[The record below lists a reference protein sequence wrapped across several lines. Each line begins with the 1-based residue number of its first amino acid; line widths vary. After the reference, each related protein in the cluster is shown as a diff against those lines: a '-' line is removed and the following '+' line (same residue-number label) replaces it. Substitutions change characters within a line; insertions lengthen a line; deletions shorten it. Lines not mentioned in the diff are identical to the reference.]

1 MSKLAVIT
9 INHHH
14 GEMIKKTIES
24 LLAVGFNQPYQLFV
38 INNLA
43 DEATQRWV
51 KETVPGAVMI
61 ENKIPKGFASNINHI
76 ITQHPDFNY
85 YLLLNPDVICL
96 PGMIDGL
103 LNLMETDPMVGVAG
117 PQLMDMD
124 GTVQPSRRR
133 FATFPVLMMR
143 ALHMDSVFKRLKA
156 VDRYL
161 MAGENF
167 NAVTEVDWVTGAVM
181 LLRKAA
187 LDKVGLFDER
197 FYMYFEDE
205 DLCCRM
211 WRNGWKVCYIEEAKA
226 YHAHIAEG
234 RKNVLSKAN
243 FRHITS
249 AFRMLFKYG
258 GKIGPCRKQKTKHLV
273 HK

>member
-9 INHHH
+9 INHRH

-24 LLAVGFNQPYQLFV
+24 LLAVGCNQPFQLFV

-43 DEATQRWV
+43 DETIQQWLT
-51 KETVPGAVMI
+51 ETVPGARVMK
-61 ENKIPKGFASNINHI
+61 NKIPKGFASNINHI

-96 PGMIDGL
+96 PGMIDKL
-103 LNLMETDPMVGVAG
+103 FNTMKADPQVGVVG
-117 PQLMDMD
+117 PQLLDMD
-124 GTVQPSRRR
+124 GTTQPSRRR

-143 ALHMDSVFKRLKA
+143 ALHLDSLFKRLPA

-161 MAGENF
+161 MAGEDF
-167 NAVTEVDWVTGAVM
+167 ATVSEVDWVTGAVM
-181 LLRKAA
+181 LLRKTA
-187 LDKVGLFDER
+187 LDEVGLFDER

-211 WRNGWKVCYIEEAKA
+211 WQKGWKVCYSKEARA

-234 RKNVLSKAN
+234 RKKVLSKAN
-243 FRHITS
+243 FRHIAS
-249 AFRMLFKYG
+249 AFKMLFKYG
-258 GKIGPCRKQKTKHLV
+258 GKIGPCRK
-273 HK
+273 